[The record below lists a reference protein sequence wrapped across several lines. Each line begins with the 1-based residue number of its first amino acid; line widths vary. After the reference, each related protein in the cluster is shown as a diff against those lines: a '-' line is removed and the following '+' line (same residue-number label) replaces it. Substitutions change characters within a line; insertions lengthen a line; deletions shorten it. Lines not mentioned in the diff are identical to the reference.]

1 MGVIYLNHDDIG
13 NISPCVAT
21 IGFFDGVHLGHRFL
35 IGQVIKEAR
44 SMGVLSMVITFD
56 RHPREVLHQDYQPE
70 LLTTLPSKLQLLEN
84 TGVDQVVV
92 LHFDEAMAQLS
103 AKQFMNQM
111 LRNRLQVKRLIMGYD
126 NRFGH
131 NRAEVFDDYVRYGR
145 ELGIAV
151 THHSAFEMNGIELS
165 SSVVRAFL
173 KEGEVELA
181 NRCLG
186 YPYTIEGRVVDG
198 FKEGRRMGYPTAN
211 LDMSGSGQ
219 LVPANGVY
227 AVRVGIGDC
236 RKTLPAM
243 TCIGVRPTFGGTERT
258 LETFIVN
265 FHDDLYG
272 QQLRLSFVKYIR
284 EERKFDNIT
293 QLVNQLKEDER
304 VIERIFNTNGGNFL
318 TEESK

>member
-1 MGVIYLNHDDIG
+1 MDVVYLNQNDIG
-13 NISPCVAT
+13 NINPSVAT

-35 IGQVIKEAR
+35 IEHVMKEAR
-44 SMGVLSMVITFD
+44 SIGLSSIVITFD

-70 LLTTLPSKLQLLEN
+70 LLTTMPSKLQLLES

-103 AKQFMNQM
+103 AKEFMSRV
-111 LRNRLQVKRLIMGYD
+111 LRNQLNVRKLIIGYD

-131 NRAEVFDDYVRYGR
+131 NRAETFDDYVRYGK
-145 ELGIAV
+145 ELGMAV
-151 THHSAFEMNGIELS
+151 AQHSAFEINGIELS

-173 KEGEVELA
+173 KDGEVELA

-186 YPYTIEGRVVDG
+186 YPYTIVGRVVDG

-211 LDMSGSGQ
+211 LDISGSGQ

-227 AVRVGIGDC
+227 AVRVGIGDS
-236 RKTLPAM
+236 KETLPAM
-243 TCIGVRPTFGGTERT
+243 TGIGVRPTFGGTERT
-258 LETFIVN
+258 LETFIFD
-265 FHDDLYG
+265 FHEDIYG
-272 QQLRLSFVKYIR
+272 QQLRLSFIKRIR
-284 EERKFDNIT
+284 EERKFDNVT

-304 VIERIFNTNGGNFL
+304 VIEKIFNSNGGDL
-318 TEESK
+318 

>member
-1 MGVIYLNHDDIG
+1 MDVVYLNQNDIG
-13 NISPCVAT
+13 NINPCVAT

-35 IGQVIKEAR
+35 IEHVMKEAR
-44 SMGVLSMVITFD
+44 SIGLSSIVITFD

-70 LLTTLPSKLQLLEN
+70 LLTTMPSKLQLLES

-103 AKQFMNQM
+103 AKEFMSRV
-111 LRNRLQVKRLIMGYD
+111 LRNQLNVRKLIIGYD

-131 NRAEVFDDYVRYGR
+131 NRAETFDDYVRYGK
-145 ELGIAV
+145 ELGMAV
-151 THHSAFEMNGIELS
+151 AQHSAFEINGIELS

-173 KEGEVELA
+173 KDGEVELA

-186 YPYTIEGRVVDG
+186 YPYTIVGRVVDG

-211 LDMSGSGQ
+211 LDISGSGQ

-227 AVRVGIGDC
+227 AVRVGIGDS
-236 RKTLPAM
+236 KETLPAM
-243 TCIGVRPTFGGTERT
+243 TGIGVRPTFGGTERT
-258 LETFIVN
+258 LETFIFD
-265 FHDDLYG
+265 FHEDIYG
-272 QQLRLSFVKYIR
+272 QQLRLSFIKRIR
-284 EERKFDNIT
+284 EERKFDNVT

-304 VIERIFNTNGGNFL
+304 VIEKIFNSNGGDL
-318 TEESK
+318 